1 MIADF
6 EARILA
12 QIDEMVEHASD
23 DELFAG
29 GYLRGHLTLA
39 VAETEQHGKHT
50 LEALHSRVQESLE
63 RAISKGE
70 LSPPDQILVKTL
82 WQTLYQRA
90 AG

>member
-23 DELFAG
+23 YELFAG

-39 VAETEQHGKHT
+39 ITETEQNGEHT
-50 LEALHSRVQESLE
+50 LEALHSWVQENLD
-63 RAISKGE
+63 RAITKGE
-70 LSPPDQILVKTL
+70 LSQPDQILDKTM
-82 WQTLYQRA
+82 W
-90 AG
+90 

>member
-39 VAETEQHGKHT
+39 VAETEQNGEHT
-50 LEALHSRVQESLE
+50 LSIAGFRKALTAPSV
-63 RAISKGE
+63 GE
-70 LSPPDQILVKTL
+70 LSPPDQILVKTM

>member
-39 VAETEQHGKHT
+39 VAETELNGEHT
-50 LEALHSRVQESLE
+50 LEALHSRVQESLD
-63 RAISKGE
+63 RAIGKGK
-70 LSPPDQILVKTL
+70 LSPPD
-82 WQTLYQRA
+82 
-90 AG
+90 